1 MQKKNTAEVLVECLE
16 ANGVFHIFGVPGE
29 ENLVFLE
36 AVRKS
41 KISFITTRIE
51 QGAVFMAST
60 FGRMTGKVGVALS
73 TLGPGATNLLTGVAY
88 AQLGGFPL
96 LVITGQKAIK
106 NNKQGKFQIVDIVEM
121 MKPITKFSKTITS
134 GKNVSSLVAEAIS
147 LAEMERAGAVHLELP
162 EDVASES
169 CNADIKIVK
178 KINYPISDEKII
190 NQAILEIEKSKHP
203 IIVLGRGANNKS
215 ISKELKLL
223 IEKSGIPFISTQM
236 GKGSFDE
243 NSKLYIGTTA
253 LSSGDYVHQ
262 ALNHADTIILIGHDV
277 VEKPP
282 FILDK
287 NSGKKIIHIN
297 YFSSVVPEVYVPT
310 HEVIG
315 DISKTLSAF
324 TKKISAQGGSASGG
338 NPAWDFNY
346 FFKVRDVL
354 KKDIAKFSQSSDFP
368 LRPERI
374 VSDINKIMPE
384 DSILA
389 LDNGMYKL
397 WVARNFITKNTNS
410 ILLDNALATM
420 GAGLPSGIALKILHP
435 DEKVLVVAGDGGM
448 MMSIGE
454 LETAVRLK
462 LDLVVLVMDDAGF
475 GMIRWKQKN
484 MNLSSFGLS
493 FNNPDFIRLA
503 ESFGAVGHKVEKTED
518 LALLL
523 KKAFNSKGVH
533 IIACPINY
541 DEANK
546 VLGTVKN
553 I

>member
-1 MQKKNTAEVLVECLE
+1 
-16 ANGVFHIFGVPGE
+16 
-29 ENLVFLE
+29 
-36 AVRKS
+36 
-41 KISFITTRIE
+41 
-51 QGAVFMAST
+51 
-60 FGRMTGKVGVALS
+60 
-73 TLGPGATNLLTGVAY
+73 
-88 AQLGGFPL
+88 
-96 LVITGQKAIK
+96 
-106 NNKQGKFQIVDIVEM
+106 
-121 MKPITKFSKTITS
+121 
-134 GKNVSSLVAEAIS
+134 
-147 LAEMERAGAVHLELP
+147 
-162 EDVASES
+162 
-169 CNADIKIVK
+169 
-178 KINYPISDEKII
+178 
-190 NQAILEIEKSKHP
+190 
-203 IIVLGRGANNKS
+203 
-215 ISKELKLL
+215 
-223 IEKSGIPFISTQM
+223 
-236 GKGSFDE
+236 
-243 NSKLYIGTTA
+243 
-253 LSSGDYVHQ
+253 
-262 ALNHADTIILIGHDV
+262 
-277 VEKPP
+277 
-282 FILDK
+282 
-287 NSGKKIIHIN
+287 
-297 YFSSVVPEVYVPT
+297 
-310 HEVIG
+310 
-315 DISKTLSAF
+315 
-324 TKKISAQGGSASGG
+324 
-338 NPAWDFNY
+338 
-346 FFKVRDVL
+346 
-354 KKDIAKFSQSSDFP
+354 
-368 LRPERI
+368 
-374 VSDINKIMPE
+374 
-384 DSILA
+384 
-389 LDNGMYKL
+389 MYKL

>member
-1 MQKKNTAEVLVECLE
+1 
-16 ANGVFHIFGVPGE
+16 
-29 ENLVFLE
+29 
-36 AVRKS
+36 
-41 KISFITTRIE
+41 
-51 QGAVFMAST
+51 
-60 FGRMTGKVGVALS
+60 MTGKVGVALS

-106 NNKQGKFQIVDIVEM
+106 KNKQGKFQIVDIVAM
-121 MKPITKFSKTITS
+121 MKPITKFSATITS
-134 GKNVSSLVAEAIS
+134 SKEVSSIVAEAIS
-147 LAEMERAGAVHLELP
+147 LAERERAGAVHLELP
-162 EDVASES
+162 EDIASES

-178 KINYPISDEKII
+178 KINYPVVDEKTI
-190 NQAILEIEKSKHP
+190 NQAVLEIEKSKHP
-203 IIVLGRGANNKS
+203 IAVLGRGANNKS
-215 ISKELKLL
+215 ISKELELFIK
-223 IEKSGIPFISTQM
+223 KTGIPFIFTQM
-236 GKGSFDE
+236 GKGAFDE
-243 NSKLYIGTTA
+243 NSEFYIGTTA
-253 LSSGDYVHQ
+253 LSAGDYVHQ

-282 FILDK
+282 FISDK

-297 YFSSVVPEVYVPT
+297 YFSSVAPEVYVPT
-310 HEVIG
+310 HNVIG

-324 TKKISAQGGSASGG
+324 TDKIKINS
-338 NPAWDFNY
+338 AWDFSY
-346 FFKVRDVL
+346 FFKVRDML

-374 VSDINKIMPE
+374 VSDINKIISK
-384 DSILA
+384 DDILA

-397 WVARNFITKNTNS
+397 WVARNFVTEKSNS
-410 ILLDNALATM
+410 ILLDNTLATM
-420 GAGLPSGIALKILHP
+420 GAGLPSGIALKIIFP
-435 DEKVLVVAGDGGM
+435 DRKILVVAGDGGI

-462 LDLVVLVMDDAGF
+462 LDLVVLVLDDSGF

-503 ESFGAVGHKVEKTED
+503 ESFGAVGHKVEKIED

-533 IIACPINY
+533 IITCPINY

-546 VLGTVKN
+546 VLGTIKN